1 MSLRPLTAEERASA
15 LEKAAQART
24 IRAEAKNKLKAGK
37 VTVGQLIVA
46 ADTEEALGRLKVTEL
61 LEALPGIGQVR
72 AAAIMDQLSIANTRR
87 LRGLG
92 VHQRKALIELIDSS
106 PRQAGS

>member
-1 MSLRPLTAEERASA
+1 MSLKPLTVEERAAA

-24 IRAEAKNKLKAGK
+24 IRAEAKNKLKTGK
-37 VTVGQLIVA
+37 VTVAQLIDGA
-46 ADTEEALGRLKVTEL
+46 ATEEALGRLKVTEL
-61 LEALPGIGQVR
+61 LESLPGIGQVR
-72 AAAIMDQLSIANTRR
+72 AAAIMTQLSIASTRR

-92 VHQRKALIELIDSS
+92 VHQRKALIELIDTS